1 MRMRTIEIGV
11 GAFILAGVFALVLLA
26 LKVSGLSLSGNSQTY
41 QLHAEFDNIGSLTH
55 RAKVSM
61 AGVTIGRVVGIEL
74 NKKTY
79 MARVTMA
86 IDSDVDNIPV
96 DSTAAI
102 ETAGLLGEKYIGISI
117 GGAAEFL
124 RPGERIDDT
133 QSAIVLEDLIGKFML
148 GAVGKDGTASDDAF

>member
-1 MRMRTIEIGV
+1 MRMRTIEISVGV
-11 GAFILAGVFALVLLA
+11 FILAGMFALVLLA
-26 LKVSGLSLSGNSQTY
+26 LKVSGLSLAGTSQTY
-41 QLHAEFDNIGSLTH
+41 ELYAEFDHVGSLTH
-55 RAKVSM
+55 RAKVAM

-74 NKKTY
+74 NKQTY

-86 IDSDVDNIPV
+86 IDSNVDNIPV

-117 GGAAEFL
+117 GGAAEYL
-124 RPGERIDDT
+124 RPGELFDDT

-148 GAVGKDGTASDDAF
+148 GIVGRNDINQSD